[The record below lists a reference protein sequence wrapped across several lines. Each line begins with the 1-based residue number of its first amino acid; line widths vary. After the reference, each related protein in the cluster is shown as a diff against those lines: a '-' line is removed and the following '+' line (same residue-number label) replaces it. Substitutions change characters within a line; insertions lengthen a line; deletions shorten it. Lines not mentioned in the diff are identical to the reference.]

1 MNRLTSA
8 AALVVAL
15 VLALPAS
22 VASAETQGATIDKT
36 GWWNRANAP
45 TATPAGPIA
54 VPPPPGVPE
63 GDLAV
68 GRLGTETTAV
78 AAVGVQP
85 DDAPGATVV
94 SATLVLRE
102 DPDAGGNQGGE
113 GATVLA
119 CPIISFW
126 AGGENGAWDTRP
138 EQDCAAASVVGER
151 DEEGTWT
158 FDLTPIAAL
167 WFDTFGSIRAD
178 GVALLP
184 DPDAESSSFQVV
196 WLGGDA
202 IEVDIQATPGE
213 PADDPFAMPTSPAPT
228 GDAGFGGGGSGG
240 AGGGGGASL
249 FSPPQIASPPNVSS
263 PVGDLGPVDGGPTAG
278 VDTGAGDERAAP
290 APAARSRTV
299 SRAGELAGNLH
310 PASLLLVPL
319 ALGVLFAMSH
329 WLGPAGQPSTIDRR
343 GGVSR
348 ALAGR
353 DRTV

>member
-1 MNRLTSA
+1 MHRLTSA

-22 VASAETQGATIDKT
+22 AASADVRGATIDKT

-45 TATPAGPIA
+45 TATPAGPVA

-78 AAVGVQP
+78 AAVGIQP
-85 DDAPGATVV
+85 DEAPGATVE

-102 DPDAGGNQGGE
+102 DPAAQANRGGE

-119 CPIISFW
+119 CPIVSFW
-126 AGGENGAWDTRP
+126 AGGENSAWDTRP
-138 EQDCAAASVVGER
+138 EEDCGAASVIGER
-151 DEEGTWT
+151 ADDGTWT
-158 FDLTPIAAL
+158 FDLTPIATL
-167 WFDTFGSIRAD
+167 WFDSFGAIRAD
-178 GVALLP
+178 GVSLLP

-202 IEVDIQATPGE
+202 IEVDIRATPGE
-213 PADDPFAMPTSPAPT
+213 PADDPFAIPTPPAPT
-228 GDAGFGGGGSGG
+228 GDAGFGGGSAGG
-240 AGGGGGASL
+240 AGGGGGSL
-249 FSPPQIASPPNVSS
+249 FSPPQVTSPPGMSS
-263 PVGDLGPVDGGPTAG
+263 PAADLAPVDDAPSTEVAGRSEETA
-278 VDTGAGDERAAP
+278 AS
-290 APAARSRTV
+290 APAARTRPV

-310 PASLLLVPL
+310 PASFLLVPL
-319 ALGVLFAMSH
+319 ALGVLLAMSH

-353 DRTV
+353 DRIA